1 VYSFAIG
8 LGLRILL
15 GPGRFLGGRHR
26 PLRGYRG
33 CAENNAGGGRE
44 REREGEE
51 EGGSAKCKCVDARS
65 AAIYR
70 EAASLRSRLLSAT
83 GYIRLTMHL
92 GLRAEAVVPQP
103 FPRSGSRFE
112 FRKIIGA

>member
-44 REREGEE
+44 RERERG
-51 EGGSAKCKCVDARS
+51 RR
-65 AAIYR
+65 R
-70 EAASLRSRLLSAT
+70 EAARNVNA
-83 GYIRLTMHL
+83 
-92 GLRAEAVVPQP
+92 
-103 FPRSGSRFE
+103 
-112 FRKIIGA
+112 